1 MTFKKNI
8 FTYRKTTYHI
18 IVSGIGMFS
27 CWWCNS
33 MANCPPTRL
42 SLHRRWPNLLMSCA
56 HHLTMASVCGGL
68 SCFSGW
74 QAQPPTIW
82 RLSNPCSTD
91 DIIHTVSHKVLS
103 LKNWTIQFPTQE
115 EVPRD
120 FSAWL
125 DHQDLPLW
133 GAALLGATSESS
145 PLNAIL
151 IESYFIVFNLK
162 ECVITRAFSL
172 IYLLVTQA
180 LLSAVFLYHSNN
192 ILNLYF

>member
-1 MTFKKNI
+1 
-8 FTYRKTTYHI
+8 
-18 IVSGIGMFS
+18 
-27 CWWCNS
+27 
-33 MANCPPTRL
+33 MANCPPPRL

-74 QAQPPTIW
+74 QVRPPTIP

-91 DIIHTVSHKVLS
+91 DIIHTVAHKVLS

-115 EVPRD
+115 EVPNICEG
-120 FSAWL
+120 FQCLAGSPAF
-125 DHQDLPLW
+125 
-133 GAALLGATSESS
+133 ATVVGCIVGCHIRIKPPQCYCKRS
-145 PLNAIL
+145 
-151 IESYFIVFNLK
+151 FIVFNF
-162 ECVITRAFSL
+162 TRAFSL

-192 ILNLYF
+192 ILNLYFYCDNYSRVSLKLEMR